1 MREMSDIGVAALMRN
16 RRDREIG
23 TRQQDLCAG
32 APQVLKCDGGTQ
44 PEYLPKQPVQVAAGD
59 VWTRASMNS
68 SVLRTVTCQSVRPL
82 PPTHNR

>member
-1 MREMSDIGVAALMRN
+1 MSRWRDAIEVAEPMREMSDIGVAALMRN

-59 VWTRASMNS
+59 VSGYG
-68 SVLRTVTCQSVRPL
+68 
-82 PPTHNR
+82 